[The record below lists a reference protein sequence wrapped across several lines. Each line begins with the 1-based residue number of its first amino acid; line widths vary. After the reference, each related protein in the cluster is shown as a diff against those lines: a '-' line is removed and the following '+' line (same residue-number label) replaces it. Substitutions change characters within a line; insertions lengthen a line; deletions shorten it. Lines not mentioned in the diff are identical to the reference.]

1 MPTLSSSSA
10 VCARPISLRLLGLG
24 LLILLV
30 ALLAGCETSRHGA
43 SEVTM
48 PEYNTKAT
56 VPNKQIA
63 QVAGD
68 NIKFKT
74 SQATLASAFIHE
86 FGDGTVID
94 RVMVRRAPGDDASVY
109 YLVGMGLRNGMF
121 RAMALPL
128 QGGGDNTVFLSPTA
142 ARYIITGVGCSSCY
156 FNFEG
161 DRIVGTL
168 CEGNPGGGRCDLRRE
183 PGNTLFPK

>member
-1 MPTLSSSSA
+1 MSFLP
-10 VCARPISLRLLGLG
+10 RLVGLG
-24 LLILLV
+24 LLIILVGLLLG
-30 ALLAGCETSRHGA
+30 ACETSRRGTN
-43 SEVTM
+43 ELTM
-48 PEYNTKAT
+48 PEYNTKPT
-56 VPNKQIA
+56 VSNKQIA
-63 QVAGD
+63 QTSGEKVD
-68 NIKFKT
+68 FKV
-74 SQATLASAFIHE
+74 SQSELATAFIRE

-94 RVMVRRAPGDDASVY
+94 RVMVRKAPAEPNEPAAY
-109 YLVGMGLRNGMF
+109 YLVGMGLCNGMF

-128 QGGGDNTVFLSPTA
+128 LGGGDNTVFLSPTA
-142 ARYIITGVGCSSCY
+142 NRYIITGVGCSSCF